1 MEKGV
6 KLSIYQNIIQSRLIR
21 GYYVSKLAEVLDLTK
36 KIKYIIATTKMD
48 LHNLVQRGLGNHKP
62 VK

>member
-6 KLSIYQNIIQSRLIR
+6 KLSIYQNIIQSKLIR
-21 GYYVSKLAEVLDLTK
+21 GYYVSKLAEVLDLTRK
-36 KIKYIIATTKMD
+36 VKYIIATTKMH